1 MHKKDEQTPG
11 RNPDPQP
18 QGDDFGQP
26 DTERQRTPGRDR
38 DAEEED
44 ETIE

>member
-1 MHKKDEQTPG
+1 MEKRDEQTPG
-11 RNPDPQP
+11 RTRNPQP

-38 DAEEED
+38 ESEEED
-44 ETIE
+44 EGLE